1 MPNHNHGG
9 GRSMALALS
18 GVVAGSALQLQQP
31 ALWGWPAYA
40 LMLTPVLALLV
51 SWNFSVARLRKRA
64 GLRAAVALVAF
75 ALFAFGLCGLR
86 SLQFAAQG
94 LDPALEG
101 RDLAVTGVVA
111 AMPQRNQTGLRFR
124 LEVESATMGDAPVR
138 IPPQLYLGWY
148 GGVIPDPDGIFELQR
163 QSPELHAGERWRMTL
178 RLKAPHGNSN
188 PHGFD
193 YELWLWEQGLQA
205 TGYVRSGP
213 RDAPPQ
219 RLGGTWWH
227 PVERAR
233 QDVRDRIFE
242 HVSDRK
248 TAGLIAALVVG
259 DQNAIDRFVWNIS
272 GTTGVAH
279 LMSISGLHITMFAWA
294 AA

>member
-1 MPNHNHGG
+1 MPNSHAG
-9 GRSMALALS
+9 GRSLTPALL
-18 GVVAGSALQLQQP
+18 GVVFGSALQLQQP
-31 ALWGWPAYA
+31 ALWGWQAYA
-40 LMLTPVLALLV
+40 LMLVPALAWLV
-51 SWNFSVARLRKRA
+51 AGSYLSFSALRV
-64 GLRAAVALVAF
+64 RAAFALPTFALVAF
-75 ALFAFGLCGLR
+75 ALCGLR
-86 SLQFAAQG
+86 SVHFAAQG

-101 RDLAVTGVVA
+101 RDIVVTGVVA
-111 AMPQRNQTGLRFR
+111 AMPQRNETGLRFR
-124 LEVESATMGDAPVR
+124 LEVESASMAGAAVR

-163 QSPELHAGERWRMTL
+163 QTPELHAGERWRMTL

-213 RDAPPQ
+213 RDTPPQ

-242 HVSDRK
+242 HVADRK

-259 DQNAIDRFVWNIS
+259 DQNAIDLGSCNHVLLTQR
-272 GTTGVAH
+272 T
-279 LMSISGLHITMFAWA
+279 
-294 AA
+294 